1 MEIPPLHSDTVE
13 EVKQRVDIVDVISEY
28 VVLRKRGKVYVGLCP
43 FHQEK
48 TPSFSVTPSK
58 QMYYC
63 FGCST
68 GGDTFKFLMEIGKQ
82 SFAEVVLDLARRYQI
97 PVKTL
102 EPQQRQEIQRQLSLR
117 EQLYEIVAVAG
128 SFYEH
133 ALRQSPGEAALSY
146 LQSQRQLS
154 ESTIQQFQLGY
165 APAGW
170 ETLYRYLVE
179 QKRYPVNIVEQ
190 AGLIKKRNSGN
201 GYYDVFRDR
210 LMIPI
215 CDPQGRAIAFGSRT
229 LTDEQPK
236 YLNSPETPLF
246 DKSKTL
252 FALDKARSSIPQQD
266 RVIVVEGYFDA
277 IALHEAGI
285 TNVVASLGTAL
296 TSFQIKQLLRYTP
309 SKQVIFNFDA
319 DNAGTQATQRAIAE
333 IEDLIYGGV
342 VQLRILNLPDGKDAD
357 EFIKTKKNGIEN
369 YLQAL
374 DNAPLWLDWQI
385 EQLIGSEK
393 LKTADRIQQVA
404 RGMVELLNRLQDANL
419 RNYYLGYCAEL
430 LSQGDARLVAQNV
443 ATLKAQL
450 RSPQI
455 RPQRAPQGNQ
465 KEFVKAQNKFQ
476 RQFVSQAE
484 NKDKQSKSISPENS
498 QLVNIAANPE
508 TELLE
513 QAEALLLRIY
523 LHCPQYR
530 QAITEALE
538 DKDLLFSLSHHRF
551 VWQKITEIEKNMLSK
566 ETFSDGL
573 LGATSSQLSGKDLL
587 SELQNYSF
595 SFPEAMTR
603 VSQLFYLNEKT
614 QEDIF
619 RAKVRIPEAIAS
631 LEQVACT
638 KYQLYCTEQLHN
650 LDPSKDLERIQYYY
664 QEIQHTAERI
674 KELEQIRL
682 SATQETFAG
691 ERFAPF
697 ETLRVKNR
705 DRQT

>member
-1 MEIPPLHSDTVE
+1 
-13 EVKQRVDIVDVISEY
+13 
-28 VVLRKRGKVYVGLCP
+28 
-43 FHQEK
+43 
-48 TPSFSVTPSK
+48 
-58 QMYYC
+58 
-63 FGCST
+63 
-68 GGDTFKFLMEIGKQ
+68 
-82 SFAEVVLDLARRYQI
+82 
-97 PVKTL
+97 
-102 EPQQRQEIQRQLSLR
+102 
-117 EQLYEIVAVAG
+117 LYEIVAVAG

-133 ALRQSPGEAALSY
+133 ALRQSPGEVALSY

-179 QKRYPVNIVEQ
+179 QKRYPVNIVEE

-210 LMIPI
+210 LIIPI

-229 LTDEQPK
+229 LTDQQPK

-266 RVIVVEGYFDA
+266 RAIVVEGYFDA

-296 TSFQIKQLLRYTP
+296 TSFQIKQLLRYIP

-385 EQLIGSEK
+385 EQLIGSGE

-450 RSPQI
+450 RSRPQRGAERSPQI

-476 RQFVSQAE
+476 RQFVSKAE

-538 DKDLLFSLSHHRF
+538 DKDLLFSLPHHRF
-551 VWQKITEIEKNMLSK
+551 VWQKITEIEKNILSK

-595 SFPEAMTR
+595 SFPETMTR

-664 QEIQHTAERI
+664 QEIQQTAERI
-674 KELEQIRL
+674 QELEQIRL

-691 ERFAPF
+691 
-697 ETLRVKNR
+697 
-705 DRQT
+705 DR

>member
-1 MEIPPLHSDTVE
+1 VEIPPINPDTVE

-28 VVLRKRGKVYVGLCP
+28 VVLRKRGKDYVGLCP

-48 TPSFSVTPSK
+48 TPSFSVSPSK

-63 FGCST
+63 FGCSA
-68 GGDTFKFLMEIGKQ
+68 GGNTFKFLMEIGKQ
-82 SFAEVVLDLARRYQI
+82 SFAEVVLDLARRHQI

-117 EQLYEIVAVAG
+117 EQLYEIVAIAG

-133 ALRQSPGEAALSY
+133 ALRQSQGEVTLRY
-146 LQSQRQLS
+146 LQFERQLR
-154 ESTIQQFQLGY
+154 ESTIQQFQFGY

-179 QKRYPVNIVEQ
+179 QKRYPVHLVEE
-190 AGLIKKRNSGN
+190 AGLIKKRNSGS

-215 CDPQGRAIAFGSRT
+215 CDPQGRMIAFGSRT
-229 LTDEQPK
+229 LTEEQPK

-252 FALDKARSSIPQQD
+252 FALDKARSSIPQQN
-266 RVIVVEGYFDA
+266 RAIVVEGYFDA

-319 DNAGTQATQRAIAE
+319 DSAGTQATQRAIAE

-357 EFIKTKKNGIEN
+357 EFIKTKKNGVEN
-369 YLQAL
+369 YFQAL

-385 EQLIGSEK
+385 EQLIGSGE

-404 RGMVELLNRLQDANL
+404 QGMVQLLNRLQDANL

-430 LSQGDARLVAQNV
+430 LSQGDARLIAQNV

-450 RSPQI
+450 RSPKI
-455 RPQRAPQGNQ
+455 RSQRTPQGNK
-465 KEFVKAQNKFQ
+465 KEFDKGKNNLQKHFFAKAGDTDKH
-476 RQFVSQAE
+476 SQ
-484 NKDKQSKSISPENS
+484 SLSTENS
-498 QLVNIAANPE
+498 QLVNIATNPE

-530 QAITEALE
+530 QAITDALE
-538 DKDLLFSLSHHRF
+538 EKDLLFSLPHHRL
-551 VWQKITEIEKNMLSK
+551 VWQKIIEIETNIEEVQS
-566 ETFSDGL
+566 
-573 LGATSSQLSGKDLL
+573 AISQEKAKDLL

-595 SFPEAMTR
+595 NFPDIMAS

-614 QEDIF
+614 QEDLF
-619 RAKVRIPEAIAS
+619 RARVRIPAAIAS

-650 LDPSKDLERIQYYY
+650 LDPTKDLKRIQYYY

-674 KELEQIRL
+674 KQLEQIRL
-682 SATQETFAG
+682 SATQENFAG
-691 ERFAPF
+691 
-697 ETLRVKNR
+697 
-705 DRQT
+705 DG